1 MAEREYRWAE
11 VYGTVMD
18 PDTGMPEVPK
28 GYFWRVK
35 PGGMYKLKVELRQRW
50 FWGISFE
57 VEMCVTDDATEWGV
71 RNNAAYILN
80 RWQERTRKATGK
92 GVEALLGDY
101 PPKKL
106 GNN

>member
-1 MAEREYRWAE
+1 MGAREYQWAE

-18 PDTGMPEVPK
+18 PNTGMPEVPE

-35 PGGMYKLKVELRQRW
+35 RGGYYKLEVQLRKRW
-50 FWGISFE
+50 FWQFSHS
-57 VEMCVTDDATEWGV
+57 VESCPLDDATEWGV
-71 RNNAAYILN
+71 VNNAAYILE
-80 RWQERTRKATGK
+80 RWNKRTLGPTVSG
-92 GVEALLGDY
+92 LLGDY